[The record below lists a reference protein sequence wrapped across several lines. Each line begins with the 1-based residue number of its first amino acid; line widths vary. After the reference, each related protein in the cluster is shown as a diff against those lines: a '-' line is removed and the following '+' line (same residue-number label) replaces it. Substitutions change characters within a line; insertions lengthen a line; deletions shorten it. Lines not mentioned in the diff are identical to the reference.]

1 MVLTVM
7 AMVSQLSAPDLALIA
22 HLGFIEPMVLPQ
34 RVSFLLAI
42 ADYILALL
50 LFYIIWSWRD
60 LPLRRLIFLCA
71 LFVLCTGSFILLQG
85 ETWLNPTPN
94 LILTVGAIAFI
105 ISLSIIQGLLKL
117 IPGLGL
123 GESTPQLQN
132 SNGLLLN
139 PNSWPETTRY
149 PRQHTQAPVKNSQ
162 SDLLLTIQD
171 QTAEL
176 QETIKQLKLQI
187 QQQQVIATNATQE
200 KHLLQAILDNC
211 PALICAKDS
220 QKRYIMVNRQCE
232 IFLNRPAQEILG
244 KTNYDLF
251 PTTIAQKLQE
261 SDQKVFDSGRVQQTH
276 QNIVNYHGKIRQFI
290 SVNFPIFNQNRHILA
305 VCNIGT
311 DITEGKRQEQRLRLL
326 ESAVSH
332 TTDAI
337 AIAQSNPENTTDSQ
351 IVYINKAFTNLTGYQ
366 PEDIIGKNP
375 NILQGID
382 TDEQQLKRVEVAL
395 SQGQS
400 LQVELINYRQNGS
413 KYWADLSVSPVTD
426 DTGKVS
432 HFVFVQR
439 DITSRKLKTSTLQK
453 EREQLQQIITNAPVA
468 VAILDCSM
476 RYIAYSDRWLQEYHL
491 PQESLVGRSHYEIFP
506 HISETCRELYRRAIA
521 GEVISCS
528 EDTMTY
534 PDGSQ
539 GYFRWAIH
547 PWYTLNQE
555 IGGVVIATYPIDELV
570 KAREAALE
578 NSRLKSQFLANMSHE
593 IRTPM
598 NGVLGMTG
606 LLLKTELDTKQKD
619 FVQAIRTSADHLLAI
634 INDILDFSKL
644 EAQEIE
650 LEELDFDLEECLEN
664 IIDLLAAQAENKGIE
679 LAAIVD
685 RNVPRYLRGDPGRL
699 RQVLLNLMSN
709 GIKFTPAGEV
719 TLRVSRPPNYDIN
732 APLTLRYEVQD
743 TGIGI
748 PAEAKERVFEAFSQ
762 VDASTTRKF
771 GGTGLGL
778 VICKQLV
785 EVMGGEIGLESV
797 VDQGSTFW
805 FTLPFSIS
813 KTASFPNLPDTL
825 TKLKILVVD
834 ANASVRQSVRYLI
847 QSWGMELQEASDP
860 EMALSK
866 LRDAAHNN
874 QPFNLAIF
882 DQNLLIY
889 GKQNLAAVIQ
899 NEPLMSATK
908 LVLMTSMRLLS
919 SVEDLLDDGLAKSY
933 LIKPVR
939 ASRLFDALLTA
950 MANEITVNLA
960 EFRSGRDSLGDNSS
974 TLSPAGLDL
983 KVLLAEDHPIN
994 QQVLLNQLSLL
1005 GIEADLAENGEQV
1018 LELLNDRHYDLV
1030 FMDCQMPKLDGYA
1043 TTEELRKREGNDR
1056 HTTVIA
1062 LTAHAMPSDRQKC
1075 LSAGMDDYISKPITQ
1090 EELAFKLQTWA
1101 ARRQQMPG
1109 TNAPQTS
1116 QTPKTIQTNKK
1127 QDKPSPLLDL
1137 DRLQT
1142 ISRGKVEFQKKLL
1155 AVFMENAHQDLI
1167 KLRQATS
1174 ASDFQVM
1181 AMVAHRIKGSS
1192 GNVGVAILTAIAA
1205 DIEQKARHQTI
1216 EGCMSLIDSLAE
1228 NLSRVDS
1235 FIEQKFYS

>member
-1 MVLTVM
+1 MIFTVM
-7 AMVSQLSAPDLALIA
+7 AIARQLLAPDLALIA
-22 HLGFIEPMVLPQ
+22 SLGFIEPMVLPQ
-34 RVSFLLAI
+34 RISFLLAI

-50 LFYIIWSWRD
+50 LLYIIVIWRD
-60 LPLRRLIFLCA
+60 LPLRRLIFLFA
-71 LFVLCTGSFILLQG
+71 VFVFCTGSFIILQG

-94 LILTVGAIAFI
+94 LIFTVGAIAFMI
-105 ISLSIIQGLLKL
+105 CLSIIQGLLKL
-117 IPGLGL
+117 IPRLGY
-123 GESTPQLQN
+123 GESTPQLHSQN
-132 SNGLLLN
+132 RQL
-139 PNSWPETTRY
+139 PTHIY
-149 PRQHTQAPVKNSQ
+149 PPQQTQASLKNSQ
-162 SDLLLTIQD
+162 SDLLLTTED
-171 QTAEL
+171 KAAEL
-176 QETIKQLKLQI
+176 EETIKQLELQI
-187 QQQQVIATNATQE
+187 QQQQVIAMNAQQQ

-211 PALICAKDS
+211 PAVICAKDT

-251 PTTIAQKLQE
+251 PTLTAQQLQE
-261 SDQKVFDSGRVQQTH
+261 SDQKVFDSCQVQQTP
-276 QNIVNYHGKIRQFI
+276 QNIANSQGKIRQFI
-290 SVNFPIFNQNRHILA
+290 SVNFPIVNQNRDILA

-337 AIAQSNPENTTDSQ
+337 AIAQCHPEKTTDSQ
-351 IVYINKAFTNLTGYQ
+351 IVYINKAFTNLTGYK

-375 NILQGID
+375 NILQGND
-382 TDEQQLKRVEVAL
+382 TDEQQLKLVEVAL

-400 LQVELINYRQNGS
+400 IQVELINYRQNCS
-413 KYWADLSVSPVTD
+413 KYWADLSISPVTD

-439 DITSRKLKTSTLQK
+439 DITSRKLKTSTLQR

-491 PQESLVGRSHYEIFP
+491 PSESLVGRSHYEIFP
-506 HISETCRELYRRAIA
+506 HISETCTEVYRRAIA

-528 EDTMTY
+528 EDAMIY
-534 PDGSQ
+534 PDGSH

-619 FVQAIRTSADHLLAI
+619 FVQAIRTSANHLLAI

-644 EAQEIE
+644 EAKEIE
-650 LEELDFDLEECLEN
+650 LEDLDFDLEECLEN

-732 APLTLRYEVQD
+732 APLILRYEVQD

-748 PAEAKERVFEAFSQ
+748 PAEAHGRLFEAFSQ

-785 EVMGGEIGLESV
+785 DVMGGEIGLESV
-797 VDQGSTFW
+797 VGQGSNFW

-813 KTASFPNLPDTL
+813 KTASFPNLPETL
-825 TKLKILVVD
+825 TQLKILVVD

-847 QSWGMELQEASDP
+847 QSWGMELEEASGP
-860 EMALSK
+860 EMALSQ
-866 LRDAAHNN
+866 LRDAANDN
-874 QPFNLAIF
+874 EPFKLAIF
-882 DQNLLIY
+882 DQNLLID
-889 GKQNLAAVIQ
+889 GDKNLAEVIQ
-899 NEPLMSATK
+899 NEPMLSDTK
-908 LVLMTSMRLLS
+908 LVLMTSMRRLS
-919 SVEDLLDDGLAKSY
+919 SVEDLLDDGLANSY

-950 MANEITVNLA
+950 MANEITGNLA
-960 EFRSGRDSLGDNSS
+960 EFRSLSHGFGDNST

-1005 GIEADLAENGEQV
+1005 GVKADLAENGEQA
-1018 LELLNDRHYDLV
+1018 LELLSDRHYDLI

-1043 TTEELRKREGNDR
+1043 TTKELRKREGTDR

-1101 ARRQQMPG
+1101 WARQQKPSP
-1109 TNAPQTS
+1109 NAPETS
-1116 QTPKTIQTNKK
+1116 PTPKTISTHTK
-1127 QDKPSPLLDL
+1127 QDQPRLLLDL

-1155 AVFMENAHQDLI
+1155 AVFMENARQDI
-1167 KLRQATS
+1167 VKLRQAIT
-1174 ASDFQVM
+1174 ASDFQAM

-1192 GNVGVAILTAIAA
+1192 GNVGVPVLTAIAA
-1205 DIEQKARHQTI
+1205 DIEEKARSQSLA
-1216 EGCMSLIDSLAE
+1216 GSMSLIDSLAE
-1228 NLSRVDS
+1228 NLNRVDS
-1235 FIEQKFYS
+1235 LIQQKFNS